1 MHRMCCAPLHTVTL
15 LRVVLSLAAWLHY
28 PVYLTYNSGVR
39 STGSQHFHAR
49 LLVVIQDA
57 IPWEALQYVTG
68 QINYGGRVT
77 DDNDRLLLTHLLR
90 QCYSPSVLMPGFS
103 FTPDGAYAPLPPD
116 ADLDSCISHI
126 QGLPATDTA
135 QVFSM
140 HANADTAFQLQVR
153 PITHS
158 LVQALCE
165 CCIVSIPFLQKF
177 PVLAL
182 RSHSSH
188 AALHSEMMQAV
199 RHQQQTVCCLHG

>member
-1 MHRMCCAPLHTVTL
+1 MTCSWHL
-15 LRVVLSLAAWLHY
+15 
-28 PVYLTYNSGVR
+28 
-39 STGSQHFHAR
+39 HAR
-49 LLVVIQDA
+49 LLVDIQDA

-77 DDNDRLLLTHLLR
+77 DDNDRVLLTHLLR
-90 QCYSPSVLMPGFS
+90 RCYSPSVLMPGFS
-103 FTPDGAYAPLPPD
+103 FAPDGAYAPPPPD

-153 PITHS
+153 PIKHA

-165 CCIVSIPFLQKF
+165 CCKVTISFCRSFIYWP
-177 PVLAL
+177 
-182 RSHSSH
+182 RSHTP
-188 AALHSEMMQAV
+188 LMQSRIQRRCKLCSAGPASTTNSV
-199 RHQQQTVCCLHG
+199 LSAWLIWSPTGSAHPRLYQ